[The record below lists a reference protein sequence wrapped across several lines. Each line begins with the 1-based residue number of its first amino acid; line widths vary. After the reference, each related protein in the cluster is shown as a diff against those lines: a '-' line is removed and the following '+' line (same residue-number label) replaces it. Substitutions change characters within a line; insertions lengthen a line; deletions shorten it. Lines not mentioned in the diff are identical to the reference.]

1 MLAALLLDV
10 AGVEHDAIVADYA
23 LTADRIEA
31 VFGRLRGAEWF
42 ARLAED
48 VPAFVFDAQASTM
61 EKFLATLTER
71 WGDAA
76 GYLQSAGSPRHASTW
91 RADCCGERGA
101 SSRSGGAVGLLGRD
115 ARSTR

>member
-1 MLAALLLDV
+1 M
-10 AGVEHDAIVADYA
+10 
-23 LTADRIEA
+23 
-31 VFGRLRGAEWF
+31 FGRLRGAEWF
-42 ARLAED
+42 AKLAEE

-76 GYLQSAGSPRHASTW
+76 GYLQSVGVARDDDRLARRALLRPADAGQAGQSV
-91 RADCCGERGA
+91 
-101 SSRSGGAVGLLGRD
+101 SSAGI